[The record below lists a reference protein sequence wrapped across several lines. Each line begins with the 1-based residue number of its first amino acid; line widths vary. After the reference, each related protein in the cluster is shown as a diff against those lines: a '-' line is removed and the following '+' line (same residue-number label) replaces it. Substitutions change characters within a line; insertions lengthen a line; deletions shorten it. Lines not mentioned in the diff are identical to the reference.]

1 MEDKPSPPRPG
12 RAQQSIDDDRAAAG
26 LRAFA
31 HPFRLRV
38 LSLLTGAAM
47 SAAEV
52 ARELGTTQAN
62 ASYHLRRL
70 HAVGLLDLV
79 EEVSI
84 RGGKARRY
92 RHDPASGSSLRTRGA
107 DDHRAVVD
115 ALAGELRRRT
125 SERDTGSPGL
135 TVDAELWVDP
145 ATWEAARAE
154 VHTGS
159 ARLHL
164 EARPPRTPGTIRVS
178 ATLVMFQMLPIPEP
192 SDLGAD
198 AVVEP

>member
-1 MEDKPSPPRPG
+1 M
-12 RAQQSIDDDRAAAG
+12 DDDGEAAG

-52 ARELGTTQAN
+52 ARELGATQAN

-84 RGGKARRY
+84 RGGRARRY
-92 RHDPASGSSLRTRGA
+92 RHDPSSGSSLRTRGP
-107 DDHRAVVD
+107 DDHLAVVE
-115 ALAGELRRRT
+115 ALVGELRRRAG
-125 SERDTGSPGL
+125 ERDTRVHGL

-145 ATWEAARAE
+145 ATWQLARDEAKAA
-154 VHTGS
+154 S
-159 ARLHL
+159 ARLHR
-164 EARPPRTPGTIRVS
+164 EAQPPRTPGTIRIS
-178 ATLVMFQMLPIPEP
+178 ATLAMFQMLAAPESTAP
-192 SDLGAD
+192 TAPTATAATVAAPGASPD
-198 AVVEP
+198 PATGP

>member
-1 MEDKPSPPRPG
+1 MGERSAGADE
-12 RAQQSIDDDRAAAG
+12 AAG

-38 LSLLTGAAM
+38 LSLLTGTAM

-70 HAVGLLDLV
+70 HAVGLLEV
-79 EEVSI
+79 AEEVSI

-92 RHDPASGSSLRTRGA
+92 RHDPASGSTLRTRGP
-107 DDHRAVVD
+107 DDQRALLE
-115 ALAGELRRRT
+115 ALTQELRRRT
-125 SERDTGSPGL
+125 AERDLTTRGL

-145 ATWEAARAE
+145 EVWAEARAE
-154 VHTGS
+154 VQAGS
-159 ARLHL
+159 ARLHR
-164 EARPPRTPGTIRVS
+164 EAQPPRAPGTIRVS
-178 ATLVMFQMLPIPEP
+178 ATMVLFKMLDDQGQPTTSQVGP
-192 SDLGAD
+192 
-198 AVVEP
+198 